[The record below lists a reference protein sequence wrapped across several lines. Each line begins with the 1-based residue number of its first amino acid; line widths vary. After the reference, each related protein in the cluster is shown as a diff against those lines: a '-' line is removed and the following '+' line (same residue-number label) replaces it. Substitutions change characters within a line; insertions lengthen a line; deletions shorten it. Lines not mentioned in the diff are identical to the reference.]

1 MTYDGYRQLVYSRSL
16 SFKRYKINGTISLN
30 PLRTFNMVEENEM
43 NMSKPTSPFEPDK
56 SHMEKHVCLGS
67 SFVILTL
74 SYPRLVHFGCL
85 ISEVAWG
92 SYVHNLPQNLA
103 SLEKAMG
110 TLTAK
115 RDDVQ
120 GRVDREEFTGHRRR
134 LAQVQVWLT
143 SILTME
149 NQYNE
154 LLNTRDVELQRLC
167 LCRFCSKNVKKSYL
181 YGKRVMVM
189 LREVESLIRQQRE
202 FDEVTDATPIAE
214 GEELPIQP
222 TIGQETMLEMVWNRL
237 MEDEVGIVGLYG
249 MGGVGKTTLLT
260 QINNRFSKRGGGF
273 DVVIWVVVSQNA
285 TVHKIQGSIGEKLG
299 LLGKEW
305 DEKSEMKRGQDIH
318 NVLRKKKFVL
328 LLDDIWEKVN
338 LSTIGVPYPS
348 KVNGSKVAFTTRSR
362 DVCGRMEVD
371 DPIEVRCLDTDKA
384 WDLFK
389 KKVGENTLGSHPGIP
404 ELARE
409 VAGKCRGLPLALN
422 VIGGTM
428 ASKRSLQEWRLA
440 VDVLTSSAREFSG
453 VEDEILQILKY
464 SYDSLDGEMTKSC
477 FLYCSLFPEDDIIDK
492 EELIEYW
499 IGEGFIDEKE
509 GREMAMNKGY
519 EILETLSPEC
529 PQLTTLLLQRNNKL
543 VEISDGFFQSMPKL
557 LVLDLS
563 LNRLSGFRMDVS
575 NLGTSSLESLEG
587 ISGLSSLRTL
597 KLLHSKVRLDMS
609 LMKELQ
615 LLQHIEYIS
624 VSISSC
630 TLVGEKLFDD
640 PRMGRCIQHV
650 CIIELILERVKVI
663 VLPALDGLRDISI
676 YGCEM
681 LEEIKIEKTPWN
693 KSLTSPCF
701 SNLTTV
707 QIRYCNGL
715 KDLTWLL
722 FAPNLTLL
730 DVHMSRRLE
739 EIISKEKAES
749 VLENNIIPFQ
759 KLEELSLMM
768 LPQLKSIYWNALPFQ
783 RLRWLHIRKGCPKL
797 RKLPLNSESVVNVEK
812 LVIGCDDKEWLERV
826 EWEDEATRLRFL
838 PSCVSVQLQAPCDQ
852 VLNHL
857 GSCFC
862 SKLKYIQ
869 NLRKNLV
876 DLETAMEDL
885 KAVRSDL
892 LRKVHAAEEGGGLQ
906 RLHQIKVWLERVE
919 SIESKFNGLYNS
931 RDVELKR
938 LCFNGAGPKNLRLS
952 YLYGKRV
959 FKMLNMVK
967 DLKSKG
973 FFEEVASPAARAVG
987 EERPLTPTVVGQE
1000 TVLEKAWNH
1009 LMDDETKIMG
1019 LYGMGGVGKTT
1030 LLTQINN
1037 KFVDMCDTHDGVVIV
1052 IWVVVSG
1059 DLQVHKIQHRI
1070 GNKIGY
1076 KGVEWKKKKENQKAL
1091 DIFNF
1096 LSKKR
1101 FVLLLDDIW
1110 KKVDLTEI
1118 GIPNPTSQNG
1128 CKIVFT
1134 TRSLGVCT
1142 SMGVHEPM
1150 EVRCLSTNDAKVAG
1164 ACRGLPLA
1172 LNVIG
1177 ETMSCKKTTQEWYH
1191 AVDVLKTYAA
1201 DFSDVKEKI
1210 LPILKY
1216 SYDNLEGEN
1225 VKSCFL
1231 YCSLFPEDALIDK
1244 ERVIDYWIC
1253 EGFID
1258 GSNIVR
1264 LPVGL
1269 QKLKRLMHLNLE
1281 SMLCLEGVSGI
1292 SNLSSLKTLKLLN
1305 FIMWPTMSLLK
1316 ELERLEH
1323 LEVLTVEITSSSVL
1337 KQLLCSH
1344 RLVRCLQ
1351 KLSIKYIEEESV
1363 RVLSLPSIQDLR
1375 ERNTMLTSPCL
1386 PHLSKVLIAGC
1397 NGLKDLTWL
1406 LFAPNLTHLSVWN
1419 SSQLEEI
1426 ISQEEAAG
1434 IDIVPF
1440 RKLEYLHLWD
1450 LPELMSI
1457 YWSPLPFPYL
1467 SLINVQNDCQKLRK
1481 LPLDSQSCV
1490 AGEELVIEYGDEE
1503 WKEKVEWGDE
1513 ATRLRFLPSCK
1524 LVLYDR
1530 KLPNVL
1536 YVTPPLI
1543 FMLPL
1548 FHFVLFHSSSFVLFF
1563 PFFYHTALLLSLG
1576 SSGRLILDLD
1586 AIGESSLSV
1595 SLHQWELHSHPL
1607 RESSIAAEDDVQRRV
1622 YMTLQ
1627 KALSSP
1633 ECPERVEKA
1642 SIGFSKCLHN
1652 QLASKD
1658 HEDNA

>member
-1 MTYDGYRQLVYSRSL
+1 
-16 SFKRYKINGTISLN
+16 
-30 PLRTFNMVEENEM
+30 
-43 NMSKPTSPFEPDK
+43 
-56 SHMEKHVCLGS
+56 
-67 SFVILTL
+67 
-74 SYPRLVHFGCL
+74 
-85 ISEVAWG
+85 
-92 SYVHNLPQNLA
+92 
-103 SLEKAMG
+103 
-110 TLTAK
+110 
-115 RDDVQ
+115 
-120 GRVDREEFTGHRRR
+120 
-134 LAQVQVWLT
+134 
-143 SILTME
+143 
-149 NQYNE
+149 
-154 LLNTRDVELQRLC
+154 
-167 LCRFCSKNVKKSYL
+167 
-181 YGKRVMVM
+181 
-189 LREVESLIRQQRE
+189 
-202 FDEVTDATPIAE
+202 
-214 GEELPIQP
+214 
-222 TIGQETMLEMVWNRL
+222 
-237 MEDEVGIVGLYG
+237 
-249 MGGVGKTTLLT
+249 MGG
-260 QINNRFSKRGGGF
+260 
-273 DVVIWVVVSQNA
+273 
-285 TVHKIQGSIGEKLG
+285 
-299 LLGKEW
+299 
-305 DEKSEMKRGQDIH
+305 
-318 NVLRKKKFVL
+318 
-328 LLDDIWEKVN
+328 
-338 LSTIGVPYPS
+338 
-348 KVNGSKVAFTTRSR
+348 
-362 DVCGRMEVD
+362 
-371 DPIEVRCLDTDKA
+371 
-384 WDLFK
+384 
-389 KKVGENTLGSHPGIP
+389 
-404 ELARE
+404 
-409 VAGKCRGLPLALN
+409 
-422 VIGGTM
+422 
-428 ASKRSLQEWRLA
+428 
-440 VDVLTSSAREFSG
+440 
-453 VEDEILQILKY
+453 
-464 SYDSLDGEMTKSC
+464 
-477 FLYCSLFPEDDIIDK
+477 
-492 EELIEYW
+492 
-499 IGEGFIDEKE
+499 
-509 GREMAMNKGY
+509 
-519 EILETLSPEC
+519 
-529 PQLTTLLLQRNNKL
+529 
-543 VEISDGFFQSMPKL
+543 
-557 LVLDLS
+557 
-563 LNRLSGFRMDVS
+563 
-575 NLGTSSLESLEG
+575 
-587 ISGLSSLRTL
+587 
-597 KLLHSKVRLDMS
+597 
-609 LMKELQ
+609 
-615 LLQHIEYIS
+615 
-624 VSISSC
+624 
-630 TLVGEKLFDD
+630 
-640 PRMGRCIQHV
+640 
-650 CIIELILERVKVI
+650 
-663 VLPALDGLRDISI
+663 
-676 YGCEM
+676 
-681 LEEIKIEKTPWN
+681 
-693 KSLTSPCF
+693 
-701 SNLTTV
+701 
-707 QIRYCNGL
+707 
-715 KDLTWLL
+715 
-722 FAPNLTLL
+722 
-730 DVHMSRRLE
+730 
-739 EIISKEKAES
+739 
-749 VLENNIIPFQ
+749 
-759 KLEELSLMM
+759 
-768 LPQLKSIYWNALPFQ
+768 
-783 RLRWLHIRKGCPKL
+783 
-797 RKLPLNSESVVNVEK
+797 
-812 LVIGCDDKEWLERV
+812 
-826 EWEDEATRLRFL
+826 
-838 PSCVSVQLQAPCDQ
+838 CVSVQPQVPCDQ

-862 SKLKYIQ
+862 RKLKYIQ
-869 NLRKNLV
+869 NLKKNLV
-876 DLETAMEDL
+876 ALETAMEDL

-919 SIESKFNGLYNS
+919 SIESQFNGLYS
-931 RDVELKR
+931 TRDVELKR
-938 LCFNGAGPKNLRLS
+938 LCFNGAGPKNLRLN

-1000 TVLEKAWNH
+1000 TMLEKAWNH
-1009 LMDDETKIMG
+1009 LMDDETGIMG

-1037 KFVDMCDTHDGVVIV
+1037 KFVDMCDTHDGVFIV

-1059 DLQVHKIQHRI
+1059 DLQLHKIQHRI

-1110 KKVDLTEI
+1110 RKVDLTEI

-1150 EVRCLSTNDAKVAG
+1150 EVRCLSTNDAWDLFKKKVGQNTLDIHPDIPKIARKVAG

-1258 GSNIVR
+1258 GVESKERAVNQGYEILGTLVCASLLQEGGKYDNKSYVRMHDVVREMALWIASDLEKQKGSYIVRAGVGLNEVPKVHNWQLVTRMSLVNNKIKEIDESHHECPNLTTLLLQNNRCLVTISGEFFRSMPRLVVLDLSWNVELKALPEQISELVSLRYLDLSESNIVR

-1305 FIMWPTMSLLK
+1305 FIMWPTMSLLE

-1363 RVLSLPSIQDLR
+1363 RVLTLPSIQDLR
-1375 ERNTMLTSPCL
+1375 EVFIGGCGIREIMIERNTMLTSPCL

-1434 IDIVPF
+1434 VEIVPF

-1450 LPELMSI
+1450 LPEVMSI

-1467 SLINVQNDCQKLRK
+1467 SLINVQNDCQKLKK

-1503 WKEKVEWGDE
+1503 WKEKVEWEDE
-1513 ATRLRFLPSCK
+1513 ATRLRFVPSCK
-1524 LVLYDR
+1524 LVLYD
-1530 KLPNVL
+1530 V
-1536 YVTPPLI
+1536 
-1543 FMLPL
+1543 
-1548 FHFVLFHSSSFVLFF
+1548 
-1563 PFFYHTALLLSLG
+1563 
-1576 SSGRLILDLD
+1576 
-1586 AIGESSLSV
+1586 
-1595 SLHQWELHSHPL
+1595 
-1607 RESSIAAEDDVQRRV
+1607 
-1622 YMTLQ
+1622 
-1627 KALSSP
+1627 
-1633 ECPERVEKA
+1633 
-1642 SIGFSKCLHN
+1642 
-1652 QLASKD
+1652 
-1658 HEDNA
+1658 

>member
-1 MTYDGYRQLVYSRSL
+1 
-16 SFKRYKINGTISLN
+16 
-30 PLRTFNMVEENEM
+30 
-43 NMSKPTSPFEPDK
+43 
-56 SHMEKHVCLGS
+56 
-67 SFVILTL
+67 
-74 SYPRLVHFGCL
+74 
-85 ISEVAWG
+85 
-92 SYVHNLPQNLA
+92 
-103 SLEKAMG
+103 MG
-110 TLTAK
+110 
-115 RDDVQ
+115 
-120 GRVDREEFTGHRRR
+120 
-134 LAQVQVWLT
+134 
-143 SILTME
+143 
-149 NQYNE
+149 
-154 LLNTRDVELQRLC
+154 
-167 LCRFCSKNVKKSYL
+167 
-181 YGKRVMVM
+181 
-189 LREVESLIRQQRE
+189 
-202 FDEVTDATPIAE
+202 
-214 GEELPIQP
+214 
-222 TIGQETMLEMVWNRL
+222 
-237 MEDEVGIVGLYG
+237 
-249 MGGVGKTTLLT
+249 
-260 QINNRFSKRGGGF
+260 
-273 DVVIWVVVSQNA
+273 
-285 TVHKIQGSIGEKLG
+285 
-299 LLGKEW
+299 
-305 DEKSEMKRGQDIH
+305 
-318 NVLRKKKFVL
+318 
-328 LLDDIWEKVN
+328 
-338 LSTIGVPYPS
+338 
-348 KVNGSKVAFTTRSR
+348 
-362 DVCGRMEVD
+362 
-371 DPIEVRCLDTDKA
+371 
-384 WDLFK
+384 
-389 KKVGENTLGSHPGIP
+389 
-404 ELARE
+404 
-409 VAGKCRGLPLALN
+409 
-422 VIGGTM
+422 
-428 ASKRSLQEWRLA
+428 
-440 VDVLTSSAREFSG
+440 
-453 VEDEILQILKY
+453 
-464 SYDSLDGEMTKSC
+464 
-477 FLYCSLFPEDDIIDK
+477 
-492 EELIEYW
+492 
-499 IGEGFIDEKE
+499 
-509 GREMAMNKGY
+509 
-519 EILETLSPEC
+519 
-529 PQLTTLLLQRNNKL
+529 
-543 VEISDGFFQSMPKL
+543 
-557 LVLDLS
+557 
-563 LNRLSGFRMDVS
+563 
-575 NLGTSSLESLEG
+575 
-587 ISGLSSLRTL
+587 
-597 KLLHSKVRLDMS
+597 
-609 LMKELQ
+609 
-615 LLQHIEYIS
+615 
-624 VSISSC
+624 
-630 TLVGEKLFDD
+630 
-640 PRMGRCIQHV
+640 
-650 CIIELILERVKVI
+650 
-663 VLPALDGLRDISI
+663 
-676 YGCEM
+676 
-681 LEEIKIEKTPWN
+681 
-693 KSLTSPCF
+693 
-701 SNLTTV
+701 
-707 QIRYCNGL
+707 
-715 KDLTWLL
+715 
-722 FAPNLTLL
+722 
-730 DVHMSRRLE
+730 
-739 EIISKEKAES
+739 
-749 VLENNIIPFQ
+749 
-759 KLEELSLMM
+759 
-768 LPQLKSIYWNALPFQ
+768 
-783 RLRWLHIRKGCPKL
+783 
-797 RKLPLNSESVVNVEK
+797 
-812 LVIGCDDKEWLERV
+812 
-826 EWEDEATRLRFL
+826 
-838 PSCVSVQLQAPCDQ
+838 SCVSVQLQAPCVE

-919 SIESKFNGLYNS
+919 SIESKFNGLYSS

-1009 LMDDETKIMG
+1009 LMDDGTKIMG

-1076 KGVEWKKKKENQKAL
+1076 KGVEWKKKKKNQKAL

-1110 KKVDLTEI
+1110 RKVDLTEI

-1269 QKLKRLMHLNLE
+1269 QKLKRLRHLNLE

-1305 FIMWPTMSLLK
+1305 FIMWPTMSLLE

-1363 RVLSLPSIQDLR
+1363 RVLSLPTIQDLR
-1375 ERNTMLTSPCL
+1375 EVNTMLTSPCL

-1426 ISQEEAAG
+1426 ISQENAAG
-1434 IDIVPF
+1434 VEIVPF

-1467 SLINVQNDCQKLRK
+1467 SLINVQNDCQKLRR

-1503 WKEKVEWGDE
+1503 WKEKVEWADE

-1524 LVLYDR
+1524 LVLYD
-1530 KLPNVL
+1530 V
-1536 YVTPPLI
+1536 
-1543 FMLPL
+1543 
-1548 FHFVLFHSSSFVLFF
+1548 
-1563 PFFYHTALLLSLG
+1563 
-1576 SSGRLILDLD
+1576 
-1586 AIGESSLSV
+1586 
-1595 SLHQWELHSHPL
+1595 
-1607 RESSIAAEDDVQRRV
+1607 
-1622 YMTLQ
+1622 
-1627 KALSSP
+1627 
-1633 ECPERVEKA
+1633 
-1642 SIGFSKCLHN
+1642 
-1652 QLASKD
+1652 
-1658 HEDNA
+1658 